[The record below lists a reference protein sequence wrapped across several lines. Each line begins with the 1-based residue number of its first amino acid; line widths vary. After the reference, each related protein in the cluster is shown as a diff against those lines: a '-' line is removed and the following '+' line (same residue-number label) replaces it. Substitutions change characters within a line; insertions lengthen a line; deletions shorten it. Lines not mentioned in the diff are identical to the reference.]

1 MTTLENAL
9 LHRASYVTNSKIVNL
24 EPHTAVLPVL
34 AHESL
39 WIDSEHIPTQAQNH
53 IKPLLASPTDGL
65 DVENEDMLF
74 DKNGYITD
82 SGYVQKIVRLPLT
95 HGDFGELT
103 NSNLK
108 TAVHPRY
115 ASDGLYRPVLEK
127 CPIGGN
133 GIYELV
139 SDHLWQFDTLSGVV
153 TARAA
158 EFSKSYTYVIS
169 YFQYVGR
176 VGIPQG
182 VKDANTDDVKEG
194 VINKYMNR
202 ELFDSWLSDSTNVV
216 LSVNSSAVI
225 SSDDIIEGVANHF
238 FTKERFD
245 TEMLSR
251 SLDDIPDGQVR
262 QSITETNLKNLNKAL
277 GSVTNLHL
285 NTLLQPPE
293 DTTNTLYVERIDN
306 EDKLMFNSLPVGS
319 GIQSSSAVVTSNS
332 HENVVEDTLG
342 NYHGTFTG
350 KTGGLHTGDV
360 IGNVSGF
367 VSRIDNHRIIS
378 AKLLGN
384 GEGNWTGTV
393 NGDVVGSFEGHAKI
407 ITGSIDNAYHVT
419 IGTYDASSL
428 LHISGNEDHIQ
439 LTNSD
444 HNTSSIIKC
453 NSVGSLLI
461 SASSL
466 ISDNFECNSLE
477 CFGIIK
483 ASDIQAEHLTCIGI
497 DNNFYGMF
505 DVGVIE
511 GATDITASNIN
522 TQSLKSSDVNA
533 STLSCN
539 TLNLGLGGLLGSE
552 ISCSTVTCSE
562 LSVNTF
568 HIDNLQFDAA
578 NVFDNPNVQLNS
590 ISASAI
596 TTSGMS
602 TNQISADEIVTSQ
615 LSVSSIVGVDFISS
629 LAVSQLTL
637 SLGNYIDERITQLSL
652 AIPSISVG
660 SASMISCSEL
670 FANEIDANV
679 LKVSTLSVNTIHG
692 ITLTTDLSISGVTQ
706 NISVSELTT
715 DTLSCATL
723 MFDTLKRTSPAY
735 SSSANPAMMT
745 SASTADVSF
754 MSDDSH
760 FFGDMVVQGSLFVTD
775 TIFIGIEP
783 SLNIENVNSLTA
795 SFISVGTLQVDMI
808 TGLTGGINSGT
819 NLIDNFFNEGDTL
832 HQGNMQVD
840 GNLIVT
846 GMLLTGAY
854 NSLNEFAFD
863 GGLSVSNDVY
873 IEDSS
878 SSISVKSAILEL
890 RQRLEALENVIAV
903 LPPLEDVS
911 LS

>member
-1 MTTLENAL
+1 MTAVENAL
-9 LHRASYVTNSKIVNL
+9 LHRASYLTNSKILNL
-24 EPHTAVLPVL
+24 EPHTARLQIL

-39 WIDSEHIPTQAQNH
+39 WIDSEHIPTKSQNN
-53 IKPLLASPTDGL
+53 IKHLLRSVTDGL
-65 DVENEDMLF
+65 DVENENMLF
-74 DKNGYITD
+74 DDNGNITD
-82 SGYVQKIVRLPLT
+82 IGYVKKIIRLRLT
-95 HGDFGELT
+95 HGDFGELA
-103 NSNLK
+103 NSFLK
-108 TAVHPRY
+108 NAVHPRY
-115 ASDGLYRPVLEK
+115 ASDGLYKPVLEK
-127 CPIGGN
+127 GIGG
-133 GIYELV
+133 IFELV
-139 SDHLWQFDTLSGVV
+139 PDHLWQFDTLSGVV
-153 TARAA
+153 TPRANL
-158 EFSKSYTYVIS
+158 FSKSHTYFMS

-176 VGIPQG
+176 VGIPNSI
-182 VKDANTDDVKEG
+182 KDANTDNVKEG

-216 LSVNSSAVI
+216 LSVSSNAII
-225 SSDDIIEGVANHF
+225 SSDDIIEGVANHY

-245 TEMLSR
+245 SEMLSI
-251 SLDDIPDGQVR
+251 SLDDIPDGQMR
-262 QSITETNLKNLNKAL
+262 QCITEKNLKNLNKEL

-293 DTTNTLYVERIDN
+293 DPTNTLYVERIDN
-306 EDKLMFNSLPVGS
+306 EDKLMFNSVPVGS
-319 GIQSSSAVVTSNS
+319 NQQTSSAAVISNS
-332 HENVVEDTLG
+332 HENVVEDTIG

-350 KTGGLHTGDV
+350 TSSGLHTGDI
-360 IGNVSGF
+360 IGNVTGF
-367 VSRIDNHRIIS
+367 VSRIDNHRIIN
-378 AKLLGN
+378 AKLIGN

-393 NGDVVGSFEGHAKI
+393 NGDVVGRFEGHAKI

-428 LHISGNEDHIQ
+428 LHISGNETHIQ

-444 HNTSSIIKC
+444 HNTSSTMKC

-477 CFGIIK
+477 CFGTIK
-483 ASDIQAEHLTCIGI
+483 VSDIQAEHLTCIGI

-505 DVGVIE
+505 DVGVIQ
-511 GATDITASNIN
+511 GATDITASNID
-522 TQSLKSSDVNA
+522 TQILTSSVLNA

-539 TLNLGLGGLLGSE
+539 TINLGPGGLLGSG
-552 ISCSTVTCSE
+552 ISCSTITCSQ

-568 HIDNLQFDAA
+568 NIEAA
-578 NVFDNPNVQLNS
+578 NVFDHPNIQLNS
-590 ISASAI
+590 ISTSAI
-596 TTSGMS
+596 TTSEIS
-602 TNQISADEIVTSQ
+602 TNQINADEIVAGQ

-629 LAVSQLTL
+629 LSVSQLTL

-652 AIPSISVG
+652 AIPSISIG
-660 SASMISCSEL
+660 SASIISCSEIYS
-670 FANEIDANV
+670 NEIDTNV
-679 LKVSTLSVNTIHG
+679 LKVNTLSVNTIHG
-692 ITLTTDLSISGVTQ
+692 LTLTTDLSISGVTQ
-706 NISVSELTT
+706 NISVSQLTT
-715 DTLSCATL
+715 DTLSCGTL
-723 MFDTLKRTSPAY
+723 IFDTLKRTSPAY
-735 SSSANPAMMT
+735 SSTANPAVMT
-745 SASTADVSF
+745 SATMADISF
-754 MSDDSH
+754 INDDSRLV
-760 FFGDMVVQGSLFVTD
+760 GDMVIQGSLFVTD

-808 TGLTGGINSGT
+808 SGLTGGINSGT

-854 NSLNEFAFD
+854 NTLNEFAFH

-878 SSISVKSAILEL
+878 SSIYVKSAILDL
-890 RQRLEALENVIAV
+890 RQRLEALEN
-903 LPPLEDVS
+903 S
-911 LS
+911 LSH

>member
-1 MTTLENAL
+1 MDRILLIHNTNREGVQVRKYVLQTTLYLLLMTTVENVL
-9 LHRASYVTNSKIVNL
+9 LHRASYVTNSRIVNL
-24 EPHTAVLPVL
+24 EPHTAILPVL

-39 WIDSEHIPTQAQNH
+39 WIDSEHIPTQAQNDIQH
-53 IKPLLASPTDGL
+53 LLASPTDGL
-65 DVENEDMLF
+65 DLEKENMFF
-74 DKNGYITD
+74 DENGYITD
-82 SGYVQKIVRLPLT
+82 SGFVQKIVRLPLN
-95 HGDFGELT
+95 HGNFGELT
-103 NSNLK
+103 HRNLK

-115 ASDGLYRPVLEK
+115 APDGLYRPVLEK
-127 CPIGGN
+127 SMD
-133 GIYELV
+133 GIFQLV
-139 SDHLWQFDTLSGVV
+139 PDHMWQFDTLSGVV

-158 EFSKSYTYVIS
+158 EFSKSHTYVVS

-176 VGIPQG
+176 VGIPQN

-194 VINKYMNR
+194 VINKYMTR
-202 ELFDSWLSDSTNVV
+202 ELFDSWLSDSTALP
-216 LSVNSSAVI
+216 LSSSAVI

-238 FTKERFD
+238 FTRERFD
-245 TEMLSR
+245 SEMLSR

-262 QSITETNLKNLNKAL
+262 QSITETTLKNLNKAL

-293 DTTNTLYVERIDN
+293 DPTNTLYVERIDN
-306 EDKLMFNSLPVGS
+306 EDTLMFNSLPVGS
-319 GIQSSSAVVTSNS
+319 GAQSSPAAVTSNS

-350 KTGGLHTGDV
+350 KTDGLHTGDV

-367 VSRIDNHRIIS
+367 VSRIDNHRIIN

-393 NGDVVGSFEGHAKI
+393 NGDVVGRFEGHAKI
-407 ITGSIDNAYHVT
+407 ITGSVDNAYHVT
-419 IGTYDASSL
+419 IGTYDATSL

-444 HNTSSIIKC
+444 HNTSCKMKC
-453 NSVGSLLI
+453 NSVGSLLV
-461 SASSL
+461 SANSVVSE
-466 ISDNFECNSLE
+466 NFECNSLE

-522 TQSLKSSDVNA
+522 TQSLKSSDLNA

-539 TLNLGLGGLLGSE
+539 TITLGPGGLLGSG
-552 ISCSTVTCSE
+552 ISCSTATCS
-562 LSVNTF
+562 
-568 HIDNLQFDAA
+568 
-578 NVFDNPNVQLNS
+578 QL
-590 ISASAI
+590 
-596 TTSGMS
+596 
-602 TNQISADEIVTSQ
+602 SADGIVTSQ
-615 LSVSSIVGVDFISS
+615 LSVSSIVGVDFMSS
-629 LAVSQLTL
+629 LSVSQLTL

-652 AIPSISVG
+652 SIPSISVG
-660 SASMISCSEL
+660 SASIISCSEL
-670 FANEIDANV
+670 HANEIDTNV
-679 LKVSTLSVNTIHG
+679 LQVSTLSVNTMHG
-692 ITLTTDLSISGVTQ
+692 ITSTTTG
-706 NISVSELTT
+706 
-715 DTLSCATL
+715 TLSCATL
-723 MFDTLKRTSPAY
+723 VFDTLKRTSPAY
-735 SSSANPAMMT
+735 SSSANPATMT

-754 MSDDSH
+754 MSDDSR

-775 TIFIGIEP
+775 TIFIGTEP

-795 SFISVGTLQVDMI
+795 SFISVGTLQVDML
-808 TGLTGGINSGT
+808 TGLTGGMNGGMNGGINLT
-819 NLIDNFFNEGDTL
+819 DNFFDEGDTL
-832 HQGNMQVD
+832 HQGNMKVD

-846 GMLLTGAY
+846 GMLLTGAH

-873 IEDSS
+873 IEGGS
-878 SSISVKSAILEL
+878 SSISVKSAILDL
-890 RQRLEALENVIAV
+890 RQRLEALEN
-903 LPPLEDVS
+903 S
-911 LS
+911 

>member
-1 MTTLENAL
+1 MTTVDNAL
-9 LHRASYVTNSKIVNL
+9 LHRASYVTNSKLVSL
-24 EPHTAVLPVL
+24 EPHTAILPVL

-39 WIDSEHIPTQAQNH
+39 WFDSEHIPTQAQNH
-53 IKPLLASPTDGL
+53 IQHLLVSPTDGL
-65 DVENEDMLF
+65 DIENENMFF

-82 SGYVQKIVRLPLT
+82 SGYVRKIVRLSLT
-95 HGDFGELT
+95 HGDFGELV

-115 ASDGLYRPVLEK
+115 ASDGLYRPVLETN
-127 CPIGGN
+127 ID
-133 GIYELV
+133 GIFQLV
-139 SDHLWQFDTLSGVV
+139 PDHLWNFDTLSGIV
-153 TARAA
+153 TARAS
-158 EFSKSYTYVIS
+158 EFSKSHAYFMS

-176 VGIPQG
+176 VGIPQN
-182 VKDANTDDVKEG
+182 VKDANTDNVKEG
-194 VINKYMNR
+194 AINKYMNR

-216 LSVNSSAVI
+216 LSVSSSAVI
-225 SSDDIIEGVANHF
+225 SSDDIIEGVANQF
-238 FTKERFD
+238 FTSERFD
-245 TEMLSR
+245 TELLSR
-251 SLDDIPDGQVR
+251 SLDNIPDGQTR
-262 QSITETNLKNLNKAL
+262 QSITESNLKNLHKAL

-293 DTTNTLYVERIDN
+293 NPTNTLYVERIEN

-319 GIQSSSAVVTSNS
+319 ATQNSSAVVTSSS

-350 KTGGLHTGDV
+350 KTDGLHTGDV

-367 VSRIDNHRIIS
+367 VSRIDNHRIIN

-393 NGDVVGSFEGHAKI
+393 NGDVVGRFEGHAKI

-444 HNTSSIIKC
+444 HNTSSIMTC

-477 CFGIIK
+477 CFGMLK

-497 DNNFYGMF
+497 DNSFYGMF

-539 TLNLGLGGLLGSE
+539 TINLGLGGLLGSG
-552 ISCSTVTCSE
+552 ISCSTVTCSQ
-562 LSVNTF
+562 LSVNTC
-568 HIDNLQFDAA
+568 HIDNLHFDAA
-578 NVFDNPNVQLNS
+578 NVFDNPNIELNS
-590 ISASAI
+590 ILASAI
-596 TTSGMS
+596 TTSEIS
-602 TNQISADEIVTSQ
+602 TNQINADEIVTSQ

-629 LAVSQLTL
+629 QAVSQLTL

-652 AIPSISVG
+652 VIPPHASVG
-660 SASMISCSEL
+660 SASIISCSEL
-670 FANEIDANV
+670 YANEIDANV
-679 LKVSTLSVNTIHG
+679 LHVSTLSVNTIHG

-706 NISVSELTT
+706 NISVSELTA

-723 MFDTLKRTSPAY
+723 TFDTLKRTSPAY
-735 SSSANPAMMT
+735 SSSANPAIMT

-754 MSDDSH
+754 MSDDSRC
-760 FFGDMVVQGSLFVTD
+760 FGDMVVQGSLFVTD

-783 SLNIENVNSLTA
+783 SINIENVNSLTA
-795 SFISVGTLQVDMI
+795 SFISVGTLQVGVI
-808 TGLTGGINSGT
+808 TGLTDGINSGT

-832 HQGNMQVD
+832 HQGNMRVN
-840 GNLIVT
+840 GNFIVT
-846 GMLLTGAY
+846 GTILTGAY

-873 IEDSS
+873 IEDGS
-878 SSISVKSAILEL
+878 SSILVKSAILDL
-890 RQRLEALENVIAV
+890 RQRLEALEN
-903 LPPLEDVS
+903 S
-911 LS
+911 

>member
-1 MTTLENAL
+1 
-9 LHRASYVTNSKIVNL
+9 
-24 EPHTAVLPVL
+24 
-34 AHESL
+34 
-39 WIDSEHIPTQAQNH
+39 
-53 IKPLLASPTDGL
+53 
-65 DVENEDMLF
+65 
-74 DKNGYITD
+74 
-82 SGYVQKIVRLPLT
+82 
-95 HGDFGELT
+95 
-103 NSNLK
+103 
-108 TAVHPRY
+108 
-115 ASDGLYRPVLEK
+115 
-127 CPIGGN
+127 
-133 GIYELV
+133 
-139 SDHLWQFDTLSGVV
+139 
-153 TARAA
+153 
-158 EFSKSYTYVIS
+158 
-169 YFQYVGR
+169 
-176 VGIPQG
+176 
-182 VKDANTDDVKEG
+182 
-194 VINKYMNR
+194 
-202 ELFDSWLSDSTNVV
+202 
-216 LSVNSSAVI
+216 
-225 SSDDIIEGVANHF
+225 
-238 FTKERFD
+238 
-245 TEMLSR
+245 
-251 SLDDIPDGQVR
+251 
-262 QSITETNLKNLNKAL
+262 
-277 GSVTNLHL
+277 
-285 NTLLQPPE
+285 
-293 DTTNTLYVERIDN
+293 
-306 EDKLMFNSLPVGS
+306 
-319 GIQSSSAVVTSNS
+319 
-332 HENVVEDTLG
+332 
-342 NYHGTFTG
+342 
-350 KTGGLHTGDV
+350 
-360 IGNVSGF
+360 
-367 VSRIDNHRIIS
+367 
-378 AKLLGN
+378 
-384 GEGNWTGTV
+384 
-393 NGDVVGSFEGHAKI
+393 
-407 ITGSIDNAYHVT
+407 
-419 IGTYDASSL
+419 
-428 LHISGNEDHIQ
+428 
-439 LTNSD
+439 
-444 HNTSSIIKC
+444 
-453 NSVGSLLI
+453 
-461 SASSL
+461 
-466 ISDNFECNSLE
+466 
-477 CFGIIK
+477 
-483 ASDIQAEHLTCIGI
+483 
-497 DNNFYGMF
+497 MF